1 MLLLLAACET
11 TPPGALG
18 PHLGTGNGD
27 GASVTVDADG
37 IVVTDPG
44 GTDHR
49 VHLQLGF
56 VTDPDDAANYDPWNL
71 VAEDKAYAVP
81 DGVVFADAVALD
93 CASLSCVMDLGDG
106 EIAALAVDP
115 TGPGFRFRIEHD
127 DDARWAPYARIAID
141 VAVDEA
147 FYGLGEIFASVEHR
161 GEIHPMQIEI
171 DLGLE
176 SAYNEVHVPVPLLVS
191 SAGWG
196 LLVDSR
202 WPGVFDVAA
211 TDPGQVSATFNQHG
225 GIEFDVYVPG
235 FDGGAGLPSQVTEL
249 YHRRTGM
256 PEIPPSW
263 AFAPL
268 QWRNEVVGEAD
279 VVADALAIRDLG
291 LATGVLWVDNPWQTT
306 YNSMVP
312 DNGMFPNWDAMI
324 ADLHELGFRMLAW
337 TTPYLESD
345 EPEHDAYADAGWLLD
360 APLLLNNFGDM
371 VDLTNEDAAAAWRGR
386 VEVARARGI
395 EGWKLDYGEDVQVGI
410 GPGRMPW
417 AFANGEDERTMHHE
431 YTRYFHDAYSRGFE
445 DQGVLIGRAG
455 VLGGHVIT
463 DVIWPGDLDNG
474 FERWRDEGCDDKLC
488 VGGLPSAIRGGT
500 SLAASGYPFFASD
513 TGGYRGGRPT
523 KESFVRWMEY
533 AALLPIWQ
541 YGGAGEN
548 HNPWDFSA
556 YGDSQFDQEVLDA
569 FARYAQLHTRLY
581 PYYAA
586 LAERTGT
593 AGTPSVMAQ
602 GYAYPAEGHH
612 PDNAFLVGAD
622 LYLAP
627 VEEEGVASWTFTP
640 PPGTWVHWWTGE
652 AIEGGTEVSVGAP
665 LGAGPLYQ
673 RAGSAIP
680 MLRRSVVTLS
690 PAGEGVDSWSS
701 DPGMLS
707 ARVVPAD
714 GAGFTLSSGESIAWS
729 GSGATLADGAL
740 YAGWDVEAWIPGATG
755 ASADGV
761 DLEPGSEGCTS
772 CVIVAEP
779 WIRAVVPAGTSRVE
793 FR

>member
-1 MLLLLAACET
+1 MLLLLAACESA
-11 TPPGALG
+11 PLPAAG
-18 PHLGTGNGD
+18 PYLGTGNGD
-27 GASVTVDADG
+27 GAALAIDADG

-44 GTDHR
+44 GSAR
-49 VHLQLGF
+49 RLHLWLGF
-56 VTDPDDAANYDPWNL
+56 VAEPGESVNYDPWNL
-71 VAEDKAYAVP
+71 VAEDMDYAVP
-81 DGVVFADAVALD
+81 DGVRFAEATALD
-93 CASLSCVMDLGDG
+93 CSALTCIMGLDGGEFASLS
-106 EIAALAVDP
+106 VDP
-115 TGPGFRFRIEHD
+115 TGPGFRFRVEHD
-127 DDARWAPYARIAID
+127 DDARWAPYARIAVD
-141 VAVDEA
+141 VAEDEA
-147 FYGLGEIFASVEHR
+147 FYGLGETFQSVEHR
-161 GEIHPMQIEI
+161 GEIHPMQIEL
-171 DLGLE
+171 DLDLE

-211 TDPGQVSATFNQHG
+211 TDPDRVSATFAQHDR
-225 GIEFDVYVPG
+225 IEFDVYLPAHE
-235 FDGGAGLPSQVTEL
+235 GGAGLPYQVTEQ
-249 YHRRTGM
+249 YHQRTGM

-268 QWRNEVVGEAD
+268 QWQNEVTGEGE
-279 VVADALAIRDLG
+279 VYADARAIRELG

-312 DNGMFPNWDAMI
+312 DPEQFPSWDAMI
-324 ADLHELGFRMLAW
+324 AELHGMGFRMLAW
-337 TTPYLESD
+337 TTPYLEPD
-345 EPEHDAYADAGWLLD
+345 EPEHDAYAERGWLLD

-371 VDLTNEDAAAAWRGR
+371 VDLTHEEAAAAWRGR
-386 VEVARARGI
+386 VAAARARGI
-395 EGWKLDYGEDVQVGI
+395 EGWKLDYGEDVQVGL

-417 AFANGEDERTMHHE
+417 AFANGQDERTMHHD
-431 YTRYFHDAYSRGFE
+431 YTRYFHDAYSRDFE
-445 DQGVLIGRAG
+445 DEGVLIGRAG
-455 VLGGHVIT
+455 VLGGHVVT

-474 FERWRDEGCDDKLC
+474 FETWKQPGCDGKLC

-548 HNPWDFSA
+548 HNPWDFTA

-569 FARYAQLHTRLY
+569 FRRYAQLHARLY

-586 LAERTGT
+586 LAEATGT
-593 AGTPSVMAQ
+593 IGTPSVMAQ

-612 PDNAFLVGAD
+612 PDNAFVVGPD
-622 LYLAP
+622 LYVAP
-627 VEEEGVASWTFTP
+627 VEVEGVATWTFTP
-640 PPGTWVHWWTGE
+640 PPGAWVHWWTGD
-652 AIEGGTEVSVGAP
+652 AIDGGGEVTVDAP

-680 MLRRSVVTLS
+680 MLRRTVVTLS
-690 PAGEGVDSWSS
+690 PAGEGVDSWAT
-701 DPGMLS
+701 DPGVLS
-707 ARVVPAD
+707 ARVVPAE

-729 GSGATLADGAL
+729 GTGASLADGTL

-755 ASADGV
+755 ATADGA
-761 DLEPGSEGCTS
+761 DLPPGAEGCTS
-772 CVIVAEP
+772 CVIVSDP
-779 WIRAVVPAGTSRVE
+779 WIRALVPAGTARVE
-793 FR
+793 FQ